1 MRRSIITGAA
11 AALLVGCLMA
21 PASAEEPVDPAAP
34 VVEAEGE
41 EAAVEEPAAEDPA
54 AEEPVAEDPAAEEPA
69 AEEPAAEEPVAEDPV
84 AEEPVAEDPAAE
96 EPAAE
101 DPAAEEPAAE
111 EPVAE
116 DPAAEDPVAEE
127 PVAEDPAALA
137 APAAP
142 PAAAPAADP
151 KDGELVDIS
160 NTYGVPPNLRHN
172 ASIVTITRD
181 GCLLTITVKIEV
193 DGSYTLEIWDD
204 GELIGSIPLSGKAGD
219 LRVVQYLMTANV
231 GALARGYDFL
241 LINADNRI
249 VAAYDWDFEGSAQVM
264 AECHKKATC
273 EAASTAEAEQISV
286 DLPAPMMTV
295 SPKPVAAAPVE
306 PVAAPAETV
315 ELAQTGTQAV
325 NLGVVSVFLMAVGA
339 LAVRGARRRA

>member
-41 EAAVEEPAAEDPA
+41 EAAVEEPAAEDPV

-96 EPAAE
+96 EPAVEDPVAE
-101 DPAAEEPAAE
+101 DPAAEE
-111 EPVAE
+111 
-116 DPAAEDPVAEE
+116 PAAEDPVAEE
-127 PVAEDPAALA
+127 PVAEDPVALA

-160 NTYGVPPNLRHN
+160 SAYGVPPNLRHN

-231 GALARGYDFL
+231 GARARGYDFL

-325 NLGVVSVFLMAVGA
+325 NLGVASVFLMAVGA